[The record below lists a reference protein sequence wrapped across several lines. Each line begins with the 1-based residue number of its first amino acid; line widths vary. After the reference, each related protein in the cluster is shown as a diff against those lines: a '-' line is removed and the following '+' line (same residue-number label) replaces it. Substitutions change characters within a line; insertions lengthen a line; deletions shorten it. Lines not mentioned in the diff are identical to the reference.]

1 MPFTVARLIMKI
13 FISIAAYRDV
23 LLKNTLIEA
32 YNKADNKD
40 SLVFGV
46 FEQNYSEEALDLSAL
61 PFANQIRYKL
71 ITPEEARGVSYA
83 RQQIQLLLYKDED
96 YFMQIDSHTLFN
108 EGWDSY
114 LLKNFLELKK
124 YHEKPVLTAYPNSF
138 DVLDVDK
145 LEFNVCHVPDHL
157 ISVVIV
163 GPKTDQPLFRG
174 YQPVPYGGFVDSN
187 NAAVNYRYE
196 PKKVCNPPLTLVHGY
211 FIGACFIFADGSIV
225 KDVPYDPYIFFG
237 GEEPLYSVRCWTR
250 GYNIFHVIKL
260 PMYHA
265 AHRSYGI
272 HVLNDHNTA
281 SKRETSL
288 EKYEELS
295 QERMRKFAK
304 YELEEVYNPGSVRS
318 LDQYIA
324 FSGIDYHNQTIIDN
338 NDHVFDLDYKVQ
350 PI

>member
-1 MPFTVARLIMKI
+1 MKI

-108 EGWDSY
+108 QGWDSY

-145 LEFNVCHVPDHL
+145 LEFNVCHV
-157 ISVVIV
+157 
-163 GPKTDQPLFRG
+163 G
-174 YQPVPYGGFVDSN
+174 
-187 NAAVNYRYE
+187 
-196 PKKVCNPPLTLVHGY
+196 
-211 FIGACFIFADGSIV
+211 
-225 KDVPYDPYIFFG
+225 
-237 GEEPLYSVRCWTR
+237 
-250 GYNIFHVIKL
+250 
-260 PMYHA
+260 M
-265 AHRSYGI
+265 
-272 HVLNDHNTA
+272 
-281 SKRETSL
+281 
-288 EKYEELS
+288 
-295 QERMRKFAK
+295 
-304 YELEEVYNPGSVRS
+304 
-318 LDQYIA
+318 
-324 FSGIDYHNQTIIDN
+324 
-338 NDHVFDLDYKVQ
+338 
-350 PI
+350 